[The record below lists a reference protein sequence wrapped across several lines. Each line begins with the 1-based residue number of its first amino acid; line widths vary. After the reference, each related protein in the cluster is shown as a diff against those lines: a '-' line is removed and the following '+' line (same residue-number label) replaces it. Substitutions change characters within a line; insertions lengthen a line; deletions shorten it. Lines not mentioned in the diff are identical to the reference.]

1 MSVNFPRV
9 LLLRSLFAF
18 TYAACA
24 AFSFAGDCPNV
35 LILLADDQGWGDLS
49 LHGNRNLN
57 TPHLDAIAELGAQFE
72 QFFVCPVC
80 APTRAEFLTG
90 RYHRRTGVTGVSRG
104 EERMN
109 ADEVTVAD
117 LFHSAGY
124 ATGAFGKWHNGTQ
137 PPLHPIHRGFDTFYG
152 FTSGHW
158 SHYFNVPMDR
168 DNRRVRGHGFIADD
182 IANHAIEFLTE
193 SRERPFFCYVAF
205 NTPHSPMMVPDRFYV
220 RFADRSLAM
229 KHRDPKRED
238 AAMTKAALALC
249 ENLDWNVGRILTSL
263 RDVGAE
269 QKTIVVYFSDNGPN
283 SWRWNGGLKGKKG
296 SIDEGGLKSPLFIRW
311 PDHIAAG
318 TRIRQ
323 LAGAIDLLPTLCN
336 LASVKIE
343 GTKPLD
349 GIDLSATLLGA
360 SESPPERTLFSVR
373 RQQVSARSQR
383 FRLDAD
389 GRLFDMRLDPGQS
402 TDVANRFPEVA
413 RRLRQQ
419 ADLFSQQVLS
429 SREQSES
436 RPFHVGYGS
445 LSMLPARDATA
456 TGSIQRSSKAPNNSF
471 FTNWV
476 DVDDVI
482 EWSVDVGQS
491 GQYEFVLWQTCRAE
505 DTGVS
510 IALTA
515 GQQQVS
521 RTIQTAFDPP
531 LYDKSKERVE
541 KSHYH
546 MKDFRPVTL
555 GRLDLTAETTTFTLS
570 VADRPG
576 PRAVDVYALD
586 VHRIDD

>member
-1 MSVNFPRV
+1 MPANFRRV
-9 LLLRSLFAF
+9 FFLRSLIAF
-18 TYAACA
+18 VYSAWAAIG
-24 AFSFAGDCPNV
+24 FAGDRPNILV
-35 LILLADDQGWGDLS
+35 LLADDQGWGDLS
-49 LHGNRNLN
+49 LHGNRNLS
-57 TPHLDAIAELGAQFE
+57 TPHLDAIAEHGAQFE

-117 LFHSAGY
+117 LFQEAGY

-137 PPLHPIHRGFDTFYG
+137 PPLHPIYRGFDTFYG

-168 DNRRVRGHGFIADD
+168 DNRRVRGQGFIADD
-182 IANHAIEFLTE
+182 IANHAIKFLTE

-205 NTPHSPMMVPDRFYV
+205 NTPHSPMMVPDLFYD

-229 KHRDPKRED
+229 KHRDPARED

-249 ENLDWNVGRILTSL
+249 ENLDWNVGRILASL
-263 RDVGAE
+263 RAVGAE
-269 QKTIVVYFSDNGPN
+269 QNTIVVYFSDNGPN

-296 SIDEGGLKSPLFIRW
+296 SIDEGGVKSPLFIRW

-318 TRIRQ
+318 TRIQQ
-323 LAGAIDLLPTLCN
+323 LAGAIDLLPTLCS
-336 LASVKIE
+336 LASVQIE
-343 GTKPLD
+343 GTKPVD
-349 GIDLSATLLGA
+349 GMDLSQVLLGA
-360 SESPPERTLFSVR
+360 SESSPDRTLFSVR

-389 GRLFDMRLDPGQS
+389 GRLFDMQSDPGQS
-402 TDVANRFPEVA
+402 MDVANRFPEVA
-413 RRLRQQ
+413 RRLGQQ
-419 ADLFSQQVLS
+419 ADLFRQQVLS
-429 SREQSES
+429 STDESES
-436 RPFHVGYGS
+436 RPFHVGYGP

-476 DVDDVI
+476 HVDDVI

-491 GQYEFVLWQTCRAE
+491 GQYEFVLWQTCRAK

-515 GQQQVS
+515 GSQQVS
-521 RTIQTAFDPP
+521 KTIETAFDPP

-541 KSHYH
+541 ESHYH

-555 GRLDLTAETTTFTLS
+555 GRLDLPAGTTTFTLS